1 MENNDTK
8 KFLIVIDG
16 SYFMY
21 TCIFGCIKEFL
32 DKEPADAA
40 YWIKPIDECD
50 QKNLPNIL
58 NCDSYRRILKK
69 FVMKRLESVDNIAR
83 ENFQNELD
91 QADIIDII
99 FAMDDKLSH
108 SFRKDLYPEYK
119 AQRALIKRQYQMQ
132 PIKDYIV
139 DVIFKELDVENQYG
153 YHLIKVNGAEGDD
166 VIATSFLKMKDNYI
180 GSFLIA
186 SDHDFL
192 QIDGLREFDLFGKE
206 AKRELGGEEVSA
218 NDYLIGK
225 ILMGD
230 RSDNIK
236 QVFTRCGP
244 KTALKLVKDKPNL
257 KKLLS
262 EDSFS
267 ASRFA
272 LNKKI
277 ISFND
282 IPNDL
287 STKIIEEVNSI
298 LYKNSVLNKHKKND
312 WSEFMVL

>member
-1 MENNDTK
+1 MSDTK

-21 TCIFGCIKEFL
+21 TALFGCTKEFSE
-32 DKEPADAA
+32 KELSDAS
-40 YWIKPIDECD
+40 YWLKPIDECD
-50 QKNLPNIL
+50 QQNLPNIL

-83 ENFQNELD
+83 ENFQTELD
-91 QADIIDII
+91 NADVIDIV

-119 AQRALIKRQYQMQ
+119 AHRALVKRQYQIQ
-132 PIKDYIV
+132 PIKDYII
-139 DVIFKELDVENQYG
+139 DVLFKELDVENQYG
-153 YHLIKVNGAEGDD
+153 YHVIKVDGAEGDD
-166 VIATSFLKMKDNYI
+166 VIATILTKLKDEYV
-180 GSFLIA
+180 GSMLIA

-206 AKRELGGEEVSA
+206 AKRDLGGEEVSA

-244 KTALKLVKDKPNL
+244 KTALKLVKDKPTL
-257 KKLLS
+257 KKMLS
-262 EDSFS
+262 EDASS
-267 ASRFA
+267 SSRFA

-277 ISFND
+277 IAFSD

-287 STKIIEEVNSI
+287 TTKILEKVNLE
-298 LYKNSVLNKHKKND
+298 LYKNVVLNKHKKND
-312 WSEFMVL
+312 WTEFMTL